1 MDPNFASAHFNLSIA
16 YQDMGKYDLWLQE
29 WEKYATAAN
38 DREDLAVAEDAARV
52 YRKSATRLHCAK
64 SLRVRKNLQWY
75 RNFAQTTDEEV
86 RELLRRAADL
96 SSRKAA

>member
-1 MDPNFASAHFNLSIA
+1 
-16 YQDMGKYDLWLQE
+16 MGKYDLWLQE

-38 DREDLAVAEDAARV
+38 DREDLALQKTLREFTGNP
-52 YRKSATRLHCAK
+52 ATRLHCAK